1 MLDRL
6 LPPRLD
12 NDYRGHKLAL
22 WLFGLVV
29 LMKLGMSI
37 GTILNGR
44 VVASTTDGIPLE
56 TYGPA
61 GAQTVVALLAL
72 LGAAQLLLA
81 LVCVV
86 ALVRYRAM
94 VPSLLALLVL
104 DYLIRRVV
112 LRFIP
117 IVRTGTPPGVFINIA
132 LLAMMIAALALSLR
146 RARTAAG

>member
-1 MLDRL
+1 MSAYTH
-6 LPPRLD
+6 PVPRAVP
-12 NDYRGHKLAL
+12 RAVRHFA
-22 WLFGLVV
+22 WF
-29 LMKLGMSI
+29 
-37 GTILNGR
+37 
-44 VVASTTDGIPLE
+44 
-56 TYGPA
+56 
-61 GAQTVVALLAL
+61 
-72 LGAAQLLLA
+72 A